1 MSQGPCVGLKGEAPA
16 RFQTVRVSAR
26 TSSADQT
33 HLRLIPL
40 LHLTCRQRFS
50 IHYRRSA
57 RIGRGALGF
66 RDRKEIDGTNLF
78 C

>member
-16 RFQTVRVSAR
+16 RFQRVRVSAR

-57 RIGRGALGF
+57 RIGRVSS
-66 RDRKEIDGTNLF
+66 RNEKEKAYSPRGRQK
-78 C
+78 